1 MLPWTCTTFAEYA
14 RAFERLKTN
23 PQTPQM
29 IQTKRICFKNL
40 ESLKMFKKIARNMK
54 LFCMQIEE
62 AGLRFQNMYLV
73 CAADLR
79 RAFAFR
85 I

>member
-1 MLPWTCTTFAEYA
+1 
-14 RAFERLKTN
+14 
-23 PQTPQM
+23 
-29 IQTKRICFKNL
+29 
-40 ESLKMFKKIARNMK
+40 MFKKIARNMK

-85 I
+85 IWVKLYSISKRWH